1 MLTLKDTPGEYVFAG
16 DCDDP
21 YDGTPI
27 PVEIQVS
34 KRDLANMILKA
45 QRNVGGRCKSG
56 PVRVKIGQAKS
67 K

>member
-1 MLTLKDTPGEYVFAG
+1 MLIFKDTPGEYVLAG
-16 DCDDP
+16 DCVDQ

-27 PVEIQVS
+27 PVEIKVS

-56 PVRVKIGQAKS
+56 PVRVKIGPVKS